1 MLVDLLGSGGIIVG
15 AVLVCCGLLVLI
27 EGGGDVEENIKAFF
41 VLTALGLFLAVGVG
55 LLIYA

>member
-1 MLVDLLGSGGIIVG
+1 MLVDLLGSDGIIAG
-15 AVLVCCGLLVLI
+15 AALVCCGLLVLI